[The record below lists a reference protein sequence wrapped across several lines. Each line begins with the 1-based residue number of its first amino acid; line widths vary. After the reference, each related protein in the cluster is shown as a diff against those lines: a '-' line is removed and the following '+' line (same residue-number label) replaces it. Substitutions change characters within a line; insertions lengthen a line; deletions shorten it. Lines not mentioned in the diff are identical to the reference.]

1 MLYRIP
7 YRGYRYNC
15 STYAAR
21 RGARNQIPSKSHTH
35 SCLVTA
41 RSALRLVLTQCW
53 CPRDVGRRVLSI
65 LSILSISF
73 RHYSYV
79 CGGLFS
85 LVRPGLRVTKRN
97 FNVGRPGAP
106 SSARPFLDSMPTI
119 AATLIGALAANAF
132 ALFQS
137 HPRCNTGCG
146 EAPALFYIV
155 HTPRYPDDVCFGCD
169 GAVSGRCAERKS
181 EVSEAIS
188 SAEGIGWWEAAP
200 GSTSKC
206 TGGIC
211 SCCFAYHCDV
221 MTSAPPPPSPQPP
234 QLQRAEGR
242 GRDLHVW
249 GADDLAAAY
258 SEPYAMKLQ
267 TLQSITYSEDP
278 ERRLLD
284 FLCGCYVP
292 ECTDDS
298 QIDHFFGRRDTRCHD
313 CGDCSWDTIDGF
325 SWAIFEG
332 TSEGYLGSNPKN
344 RGLVLHD
351 HVSDTTIVAFRG
363 TVHHDSE
370 GWVLGNLLQ
379 DVHFQRGPITHR
391 DSPQVHLGFKSA
403 FHNVFDGS
411 NIATLACRDHSGSTD
426 RCRAASMRDF
436 LHVYHN
442 AESKLMITGHSLGGA
457 MATVAA
463 YTFATTEQWPVSTLV
478 TFGSPRVGGAS
489 FGTEL
494 LRLVPGSW
502 RVTRRNDGVPWLPPK
517 ELDRSYVHVPNEIFY
532 EGERQPFSRC
542 ADGIDHEAMDSC
554 SYGTGKGLAYFV
566 TGEKKIMNFVVA
578 TVQRYISQGTLSC
591 HQDLHHLDVPPAKC
605 LTPLDIHTKSDYYI
619 QPAFEGCDDTC
630 SVTNQDGVLLARDNI
645 CEDSG
650 LGAGWWGPP
659 SNPQRFP
666 YNCPVGTDCSD
677 CGWSAR
683 YFPPVDVGASTT
695 LPAVLP
701 LRPSSVVP
709 LRPSSVPLPP
719 SSVPLPPSSV
729 PLPPSSPIHQSE
741 LNFAIPAVIILAL
754 AAISLL
760 VCRLRYSCC
769 QSVDAIPGTSIPVAQ
784 STTALEGAELIEG
797 TTATTLEGTVAVS
810 ELNPAAKIAL
820 LKQMMDDGLINQD
833 NFDKKRDQI
842 LQEGRGC
849 TGLNNGDV

>member
-1 MLYRIP
+1 MAN
-7 YRGYRYNC
+7 G
-15 STYAAR
+15 AAR
-21 RGARNQIPSKSHTH
+21 AYSTVVGASLQNKETRE
-35 SCLVTA
+35 
-41 RSALRLVLTQCW
+41 LRCFA
-53 CPRDVGRRVLSI
+53 CSRFPAPGRRGITQPS
-65 LSILSISF
+65 
-73 RHYSYV
+73 HN
-79 CGGLFS
+79 
-85 LVRPGLRVTKRN
+85 RVTKRN
-97 FNVGRPGAP
+97 VGRTPHNAP
-106 SSARPFLDSMPTI
+106 PPRPVLDSMATI
-119 AATLIGALAANAF
+119 AATLIAALTVNAF
-132 ALFQS
+132 AVFQS

-146 EAPALFYIV
+146 ESPSLYYIV
-155 HTPRYPDDVCFGCD
+155 HTPRYSDDVCFGCD
-169 GAVSGRCAERKS
+169 NAVSGRCADRTS
-181 EVSEAIS
+181 DVNEAIS

-200 GSTSKC
+200 ASTSKC

-211 SCCFAYHCDV
+211 MCCFAYHCDV
-221 MTSAPPPPSPQPP
+221 MTSAPPPPPPHPP

-249 GADDLAAAY
+249 GADVLAAAY

-267 TLQSITYSEDP
+267 TLQSITYSGDP

-292 ECTDDS
+292 GCTDDS
-298 QIDHFFGRRDTRCHD
+298 QIDNVFGLRDTRCHD
-313 CGDCSWDTIDGF
+313 CGDCSWDTIGGF
-325 SWAIFEG
+325 SWSIFEG
-332 TSEGYLGSNPKN
+332 TSEGYLGSKPKN

-363 TVHHDSE
+363 TVHHDSD
-370 GWVLGNLLQ
+370 GNLDPGNLLQ
-379 DVHFQRGPITHR
+379 DVHFQRGPITLR
-391 DSPQVHLGFKSA
+391 DSPQVHLGFKNA
-403 FHNVFDGS
+403 FHNVFDGP

-436 LHVYHN
+436 MLVYHN

-463 YTFATTEQWPVSTLV
+463 YTFATIEQWPVSTLV

-494 LRLVPGSW
+494 LRFIPGSW

-517 ELDRSYVHVPNEIFY
+517 ELAYVHVPNEIFY

-542 ADGIDHEAMDSC
+542 ADGVGHEAIDSC
-554 SYGTGKGLAYFV
+554 SYGTGKGLAYFA
-566 TGEKKIMNFVVA
+566 TGEKRIMDFLVA
-578 TVQRYISQGTLSC
+578 HVQRYILHGTLSC
-591 HQDLHHLDVPPAKC
+591 HQDLQHLDVPPADC
-605 LTPLDIHTKSDYYI
+605 LKPLDIHTKSDYYM

-630 SVTNQDGVLLARDNI
+630 SATNPDGVLLARDNI
-645 CEDSG
+645 CEDTG
-650 LGAGWWGPP
+650 LGAGWWGAP
-659 SNPQRFP
+659 SNPQRFRRS
-666 YNCPVGTDCSD
+666 CPIGTDCSD

-683 YFPPVDVGASTT
+683 YFPPVNVGASTT

-701 LRPSSVVP
+701 LRPSSVP
-709 LRPSSVPLPP
+709 LRPSSVPLRP
-719 SSVPLPPSSV
+719 SPV
-729 PLPPSSPIHQSE
+729 PLPPSSPTHQSE
-741 LNFAIPAVIILAL
+741 LNFAIPAIIILAL
-754 AAISLL
+754 VAISLL
-760 VCRLRYSCC
+760 VCLRYSCC

-820 LKQMMDDGLINQD
+820 LKQMMDDGLISQD
-833 NFDKKRDQI
+833 NFDQKRDQI
-842 LQEGRGC
+842 LQEGRGS